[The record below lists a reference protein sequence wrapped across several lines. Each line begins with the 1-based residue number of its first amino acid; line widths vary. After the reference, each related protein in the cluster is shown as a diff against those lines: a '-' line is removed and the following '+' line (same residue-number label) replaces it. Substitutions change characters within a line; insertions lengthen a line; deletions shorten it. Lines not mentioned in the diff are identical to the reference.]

1 MRISIA
7 TSPFPMPRLWK
18 YEAVRSLPRLMSAKR
33 EPDFGA
39 LVVGPQQRLL
49 AGLLGGVCVHHVVA
63 EIEILRNPYVQ
74 VLPVILL
81 RDEGGLG

>member
-1 MRISIA
+1 
-7 TSPFPMPRLWK
+7 MPRLWK
-18 YEAVRSLPRLMSAKR
+18 YEAVRSLSRLMSAKVNR
-33 EPDFGA
+33 ISAPWSS
-39 LVVGPQQRLL
+39 VRLL

>member
-1 MRISIA
+1 
-7 TSPFPMPRLWK
+7 MPRVAFALDVGK
-18 YEAVRSLPRLMSAKR
+18 G